1 MGKAY
6 IIGAIHHITNNDDG
20 GATFLIDQI
29 PDSNGVTCV
38 TRCFVDRG
46 RWDVVKGDLDENEN
60 CCVAGEFNSDKD
72 LNVSKIAVLK
82 MDEA

>member
-6 IIGAIHHITNNDDG
+6 IIGAIHQITNNDDG
-20 GATFLIDQI
+20 SATFLINQI
-29 PDSNGVTCV
+29 PDDNGVTCV
-38 TRCFVDRG
+38 TRCLVDRE